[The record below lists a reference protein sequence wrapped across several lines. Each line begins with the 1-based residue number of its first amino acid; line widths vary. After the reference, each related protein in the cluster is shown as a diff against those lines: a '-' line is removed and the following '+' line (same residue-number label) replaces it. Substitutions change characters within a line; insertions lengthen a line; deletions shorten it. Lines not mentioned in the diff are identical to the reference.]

1 MGTQLEPAC
10 YMSHMQVCYTFQPQ
24 VSEQKFYK
32 SSISSQRDLC
42 TLLLLLFDVCVCSHT
57 STVECWALRQLSTVK
72 TDSGLGHWCLEF
84 HMWGMSFH
92 KLLSQQW
99 EGNPLAIQGSVILLF
114 NISIRFKL
122 RVRYWNSNPVKTHLQ
137 KIPSSGYWV
146 CLVYSWDHA
155 FCWDRWKILLP
166 SCKRADMPPS

>member
-92 KLLSQQW
+92 ACANDW
-99 EGNPLAIQGSVILLF
+99 IWHPGVAIACRRNVAEKCCL
-114 NISIRFKL
+114 
-122 RVRYWNSNPVKTHLQ
+122 
-137 KIPSSGYWV
+137 WV
-146 CLVYSWDHA
+146 CLFGPGKRCRHCTVLEGSHINVSQL
-155 FCWDRWKILLP
+155 FCGAHQWCFSRGHTEI
-166 SCKRADMPPS
+166 RI